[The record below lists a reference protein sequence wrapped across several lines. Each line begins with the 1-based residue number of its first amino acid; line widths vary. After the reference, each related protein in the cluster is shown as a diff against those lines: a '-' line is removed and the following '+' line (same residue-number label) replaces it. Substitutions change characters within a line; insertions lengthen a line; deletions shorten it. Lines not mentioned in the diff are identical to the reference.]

1 MECGVES
8 GKKIILFISG
18 SLRKGSYNLQL
29 SRKASSI
36 LEEHFECR
44 FLSYN
49 DIPYL
54 DQDVEFPPPSSVER
68 VRTEVESASVV
79 WISTPEYNHSY
90 SGVLKNLLDW
100 LSRPREAGNYDSA
113 VIRGKLIALSA
124 VAGSSGGSFALGKL
138 EELMEMFSCS
148 VIKSVV
154 KVALGSRFGEEVLT
168 LDGKEEEVLEKECSE
183 ILSLFQ
189 SEERS
194 VFP

>member
-1 MECGVES
+1 M
-8 GKKIILFISG
+8 
-18 SLRKGSYNLQL
+18 
-29 SRKASSI
+29 
-36 LEEHFECR
+36 
-44 FLSYN
+44 
-49 DIPYL
+49 
-54 DQDVEFPPPSSVER
+54 
-68 VRTEVESASVV
+68 V

>member
-1 MECGVES
+1 MES

-44 FLSYN
+44 FLSYD

-113 VIRGKLIALSA
+113 VIREKLIALSA

-138 EELMEMFSCS
+138 EELMEMVSCS

>member
-1 MECGVES
+1 MEGGVES

-44 FLSYN
+44 FLSYD

-189 SEERS
+189 SDERS

>member
-1 MECGVES
+1 MEGGVES

-44 FLSYN
+44 FLSYD

-113 VIRGKLIALSA
+113 VIREKLIALSA

-138 EELMEMFSCS
+138 EELMEMVSCS

>member
-1 MECGVES
+1 MEGGVES

-36 LEEHFECR
+36 LEEYFECR
-44 FLSYN
+44 FLSYD

>member
-1 MECGVES
+1 MES

-36 LEEHFECR
+36 LEEYFECR
-44 FLSYN
+44 FLSYD

>member
-1 MECGVES
+1 MENSVES

-44 FLSYN
+44 FLSY
-49 DIPYL
+49 DEIPYL

-79 WISTPEYNHSY
+79 LISTPEYNHSY

>member
-1 MECGVES
+1 MEGGVES

-44 FLSYN
+44 FLSYD

-113 VIRGKLIALSA
+113 VIREKLIALSA

>member
-1 MECGVES
+1 MEGGVGS

-36 LEEHFECR
+36 LEEYFECR
-44 FLSYN
+44 FLSYD

>member
-1 MECGVES
+1 MEGGVES

-44 FLSYN
+44 FLSYD

>member
-1 MECGVES
+1 MEGGVES

-44 FLSYN
+44 FLSYD

-138 EELMEMFSCS
+138 EELMEMVSCS

>member
-1 MECGVES
+1 MEGGVES

-29 SRKASSI
+29 LRKASSI

-44 FLSYN
+44 FLSYD

-54 DQDVEFPPPSSVER
+54 DQDVEFPPPLTVER

-100 LSRPREAGNYDSA
+100 LSRPREADNYDSA

-148 VIKSVV
+148 VIKSMV